1 MWSDIGINNE
11 MPEAIKKMSINN
23 GFKSISFEENI
34 FYLEYI
40 LNKNINNSIV
50 GIDRNVKK
58 NIPII
63 DDDYNEVLEVY
74 YSDGNLQEIKKVI
87 EEENLDNIYVTYK
100 KVNSILLLSDNSEDI
115 DINSLISNKNI
126 LDVAFN
132 KDELSEEHIKMINI
146 WKEILGVSNIDVNG
160 DFFEYGGNSISI
172 SRMIFRINEVFK
184 VEISFKD
191 ILTCS
196 TINKLVKRINKIKHS
211 EEEILIND
219 EKMLIDDINL
229 KYPIKDYIKI

>member
-1 MWSDIGINNE
+1 MKTLIRWLKQTRLSLTSDGNHG
-11 MPEAIKKMSINN
+11 A
-23 GFKSISFEENI
+23 GFEENI

-87 EEENLDNIYVTYK
+87 QEENLDNIYVTYK
-100 KVNSILLLSDNSEDI
+100 KVNSILLLSDNGEDI

-132 KDELSEEHIKMINI
+132 KD
-146 WKEILGVSNIDVNG
+146 
-160 DFFEYGGNSISI
+160 
-172 SRMIFRINEVFK
+172 
-184 VEISFKD
+184 
-191 ILTCS
+191 
-196 TINKLVKRINKIKHS
+196 
-211 EEEILIND
+211 
-219 EKMLIDDINL
+219 
-229 KYPIKDYIKI
+229 